1 MLKVKRAIISV
12 SDKKGVA
19 NFAKELTTLGVEI
32 VSTGGTAK
40 LLRESG
46 IEVKEVSEVTGF
58 PEILEGR
65 VKTLHPNILAG
76 ILADKNS
83 KAHMEELTK
92 LGIEPFDMVVC
103 NLYPFQETV
112 KKPGVSKEEI
122 IENIDIGGVT
132 LIRAAAK
139 NHQSVAVIV
148 DPADYANVVKCL
160 KENDCQLDDEF
171 LFELAR
177 KAFCYTADYDDAIY
191 EYFKGDHD
199 KFPDLLTLHFKK
211 VQDLRYGENPHQQG
225 AFYRDLDA
233 SEGTLAGMKQLHGS
247 ELSFNNILDLDAAWS
262 TVLEFQI
269 PAAVIIKHNNPCG
282 VAVADNH
289 LTAYEKALESDKLS
303 AFGGIVAINGVVDSK
318 LAEQISQN
326 FYEIVAAPAFHEE
339 ALEILMQ
346 KKNLRIIYMGET
358 QHCQGWHFDIR
369 RVCGGIL
376 VQDYDIKD
384 LPRDKMNVVTERHPT
399 EDEWENLLFAW
410 KVVKHVKS
418 NAIVLAKDLATVGI
432 GAGQMSRIDSTR
444 IAIQKS
450 QGRSKGA
457 VMASDAFFPFSD
469 NVEEAAKAGVTAII
483 QPGGSI
489 RDQESIEAANRLGLA
504 MVFTGMRHF
513 RH

>member
-1 MLKVKRAIISV
+1 MVKVRRAIISV
-12 SDKKGVA
+12 SNKKGLA
-19 NFAKELTTLGVEI
+19 NFAKQLSEQGVEI

-46 IEVKEVSEVTGF
+46 VEAKEVSEVTGF

-65 VKTLHPNILAG
+65 VKTLHPHIFAG

-83 KAHMEELTK
+83 KAHMEELSK
-92 LGIEPFDMVVC
+92 LGIEAFDMVVC
-103 NLYPFQETV
+103 NLYPFQETI
-112 KKPGVSKEEI
+112 KKTGVSKEEI

-139 NHQSVAVIV
+139 NHLSVAVIV
-148 DPADYANVVKCL
+148 DPSDYASIIKCL
-160 KENDCQLDDEF
+160 KDKNCELDDEF

-191 EYFKGDHD
+191 EYFKGDHE
-199 KFPDLLTLHFKK
+199 KFPDLLTLHFEKI
-211 VQDLRYGENPHQQG
+211 QDLRYGENPHQQG
-225 AFYRDLDA
+225 AYYHDLDA
-233 SEGTLAGMKQLHGS
+233 PEGTLVSMKQLHGTD
-247 ELSFNNILDLDAAWS
+247 LSFNNILDLDAAWS
-262 TVLEFQI
+262 AVLEFQI
-269 PAAVIIKHNNPCG
+269 PAVVIIKHNNPCG

-289 LTAYEKALESDKLS
+289 FSAYKKALESDELS
-303 AFGGIVAINGVVDSK
+303 AFGGIVAVNGVIDSS
-318 LAEQISQN
+318 LAEEISQN

-339 ALEILMQ
+339 ALEVLMQ
-346 KKNLRIIYMGET
+346 KKNLRIIYMGEA
-358 QHCQGWHFDIR
+358 QHRQGWHFNIR

-376 VQDYDIKD
+376 VQDYDVKD
-384 LPRDKMNVVTERHPT
+384 LPRDKTKVVTERHPT
-399 EDEWENLLFAW
+399 EEEWENLLFAW
-410 KVVKHVKS
+410 KVAKHVKS
-418 NAIVLAKDLATVGI
+418 NAIVLAKGLATVGV

-450 QGRSKGA
+450 NGRAKGA

-469 NVEEAAKAGVTAII
+469 NVEEAAKAGITAII

-489 RDQESIEAANRLGLA
+489 KDQESIDAANRLGLA
-504 MVFTGMRHF
+504 MVFTGIRHF